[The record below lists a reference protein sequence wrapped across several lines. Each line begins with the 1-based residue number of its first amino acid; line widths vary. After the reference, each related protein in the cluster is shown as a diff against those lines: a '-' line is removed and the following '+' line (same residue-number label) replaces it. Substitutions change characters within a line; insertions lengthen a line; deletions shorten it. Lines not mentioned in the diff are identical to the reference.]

1 MTFIDTTG
9 IGIKETLSKVLEIV
23 LTS

>member
-1 MTFIDTTG
+1 MTFIDITG